1 MHLKVILY
9 LLGLMRVARQ
19 LFGVLTLQQEETGN
33 TTVKRVFSYAHSDIS
48 ITITNISHCKKILS
62 GVNITVI

>member
-1 MHLKVILY
+1 MILY

-33 TTVKRVFSYAHSDIS
+33 AAVKKALSNAHSNIS
-48 ITITNISHCKKILS
+48 ITITNISHCKKILN